1 MFNSVKTYK
10 IIVRTDFENERKV
23 IILRLIIGSKKTR
36 VIKTGSNHR
45 GQTQKFRRENIILA
59 ITNIVALPSSN
70 RKEVSS
76 LEP

>member
-36 VIKTGSNHR
+36 AIKTGSNHR

-59 ITNIVALPSSN
+59 ITNIMTLPSSN